1 MERERTPVKKARGAH
16 ALRAVAELPTD
27 RAFVLQLT
35 HDSGP
40 GLAAFAGRLEHLTS
54 GRRARF
60 GTMEEFL
67 AALGRLLGER
77 QQP

>member
-1 MERERTPVKKARGAH
+1 MERERTPVNKAHGAH
-16 ALRAVAELPTD
+16 VLKAVDELPTD

-40 GLAAFAGRLEHLTS
+40 GLAAFGGRLEHLTS

-60 GTMEEFL
+60 GTLEEFL